1 MSSVGVRSGQEKKKK
16 FLAITY
22 LSNLMGRKGGR
33 GRERQVKVEGK
44 GMSVE
49 VEDRGLRQGQGR
61 EH

>member
-1 MSSVGVRSGQEKKKK
+1 MQANERRWGQKRSAKEEKK

-49 VEDRGLRQGQGR
+49 VEDRGLR
-61 EH
+61 